1 MPSDLS
7 LLQRS
12 DRSDCVVFC
21 FVSLTLT
28 LMPMHRLSMRTLLK
42 PLNVLDEFSFLVM
55 CVFDLDV
62 FIGVVL
68 ELMSNDVFVS
78 SEMSSLITCCLTKQA
93 T

>member
-1 MPSDLS
+1 
-7 LLQRS
+7 
-12 DRSDCVVFC
+12 
-21 FVSLTLT
+21 
-28 LMPMHRLSMRTLLK
+28 MPMHRLSMRTLLK

-55 CVFDLDV
+55 RVFDLDV
-62 FIGVVL
+62 FTGVVL

>member
-1 MPSDLS
+1 
-7 LLQRS
+7 
-12 DRSDCVVFC
+12 
-21 FVSLTLT
+21 
-28 LMPMHRLSMRTLLK
+28 MPMHRLSMRTLLK

-55 CVFDLDV
+55 RVFDLDV

-68 ELMSNDVFVS
+68 ELMSNDGFVS

>member
-28 LMPMHRLSMRTLLK
+28 LMPMHRLSMRTPLK

-55 CVFDLDV
+55 RVFDLDA

-68 ELMSNDVFVS
+68 ELMSNDVFLFS
-78 SEMSSLITCCLTKQA
+78 QRCQA
-93 T
+93 

>member
-12 DRSDCVVFC
+12 DRSHCVVFC

-55 CVFDLDV
+55 RVFDLDV

>member
-1 MPSDLS
+1 
-7 LLQRS
+7 
-12 DRSDCVVFC
+12 
-21 FVSLTLT
+21 
-28 LMPMHRLSMRTLLK
+28 MPMHRLSMRTLLK

-55 CVFDLDV
+55 HVFDLDV

>member
-42 PLNVLDEFSFLVM
+42 PVLDEFSFLVM
-55 CVFDLDV
+55 RVFDLDV